1 MINPVGAEIDSMR
14 YASSMVALAA
24 CLVLSSALS
33 STARSEVLAYEG
45 FDYPLGSLAGASGG
59 YGWEGAWGVSN
70 DVVVVAGS
78 LGYSDG
84 VRNLPTVGGHVLVGG
99 AAGTAT
105 AMRSLV
111 SDLTL
116 TPGEYWMSFV
126 GRREQP
132 HPDTPNNYARSAAF
146 QTQYIGSSTVEQFSV
161 GKVTTG
167 VAGAVTQTW
176 DLYSIQVNPGS
187 ITSTGVDQS
196 TQVMALMQVTIVG
209 GNDTADDDTVNLWI
223 NPSLDENAPLGTP
236 DAVNAGFDDYLF
248 DSIRL
253 FAGGTTADGL
263 YAQISLDEI
272 RVATTRKDALTGTI
286 VLGDTNGDGV
296 ITAADLTPI
305 RTNYRQNVQFRS
317 QGDLDGDGSV
327 TFADFRQFKDA
338 LLGEGLSLAGMDLTF
353 LSVPEPNSVTLGCL
367 AVGLATMLRRRRVAC
382 AVAVGLLATLA
393 PNNASAAITAIGDP
407 ETGYGVD
414 PAVFTVDPF
423 AAAARANRGI
433 ANTRKLRQT
442 FKNPTDINVG
452 EIVIS
457 FDVTGGATAGSANDT
472 GLALRIFEVA
482 DTLASS
488 WLPLGLPIKEI
499 ILPPGQMPAANM
511 MLSFNLTDG
520 DIFTLPARFTGTE
533 GYGIEI
539 STPLAQSSDGNP
551 GVIFHT
557 NDSATDSYPDGRY
570 YIESGN
576 ASNSYRDVGLSLIA
590 TSAQACLLGDVN
602 CDGTIDAE
610 NDLATIAANF
620 RQTVSG
626 REFGD
631 LTSNGF
637 VDFDDFD
644 QWKTNYS
651 GSLANVD
658 LSFLSV
664 PEPTTIGL
672 SVFAAMVVLARRRR

>member
-14 YASSMVALAA
+14 YASASLAALAA
-24 CLVLSSALS
+24 CLVLT
-33 STARSEVLAYEG
+33 STARSELLAYEG
-45 FDYPLGSLAGASGG
+45 FDYPVGSLSGASGG
-59 YGWEGAWGVSN
+59 YGWEGAWGVAN

-78 LGYSDG
+78 LGYNDG
-84 VRNLPTVGGHVLVGG
+84 VNNLPTVGGHVRVGG

-105 AMRSLV
+105 AVRSLV

-126 GRREQP
+126 GRRELP

-146 QTQYIGSSTVEQFSV
+146 QTQYLGSSSVEQFSV

-167 VAGAVTQTW
+167 VAGTVTQTW
-176 DLYSIQVNPGS
+176 DLFSIQVNPGS

-209 GNDTADDDTVNLWI
+209 GDDTANDDTVNLWI

-236 DAVNAGFDDYLF
+236 DAVNANFDDYLF

-286 VLGDTNGDGV
+286 VAGDTNGDGV
-296 ITAADLTPI
+296 ITPADLTPI
-305 RTNYRQNVQFRS
+305 RTNYRQSVQFRS
-317 QGDLDGDGSV
+317 QGDLDGDGVVS
-327 TFADFRQFKDA
+327 FADFRQFKDA
-338 LLGEGLSLAGMDLTF
+338 LLGTGQSLAGLNLEF
-353 LSVPEPNSVTLGCL
+353 LSIPEPTSVTLGCL
-367 AVGLATMLRRRRVAC
+367 AIGLAAALRRRRFAG

-393 PNNASAAITAIGDP
+393 PTTSSAAITATGDP
-407 ETGYGVD
+407 ETGYGVS

-423 AAAARANRGI
+423 AAAANANRGI
-433 ANTRKLRQT
+433 TQDRKLRQT
-442 FKNPTDINVG
+442 FKIGADINVG

-457 FDVTGGATAGSANDT
+457 FDVSGGSTVGSANDT
-472 GLALRIFEVA
+472 GLALRFFEVA
-482 DTLASS
+482 DTLASN
-488 WLPLGLPIKEI
+488 WLPLGLPVKEI
-499 ILPPGQMPAANM
+499 ILPPGAMPGSTQK
-511 MLSFNLTDG
+511 LSFSLTDG
-520 DIFTLPARFTGTE
+520 DVFLLPARSSGTA

-539 STPLAQSSDGNP
+539 STPLALSSDGNP
-551 GVIFHT
+551 GVVFFS

-570 YIESGN
+570 YTETGT
-576 ASNSYRDVGLSLIA
+576 ASNAYRDIGLSLIGTNA
-590 TSAQACLLGDVN
+590 AVCMPGDVN
-602 CDGTIDAE
+602 CDGTVDVEI
-610 NDLATIAANF
+610 DLATIAANF

-626 REFGD
+626 RAFGD

-644 QWKTNYS
+644 QWKSNYT
-651 GSLANVD
+651 GSFANVD

-672 SVFAAMVVLARRRR
+672 SVFAGTVVLARRRR